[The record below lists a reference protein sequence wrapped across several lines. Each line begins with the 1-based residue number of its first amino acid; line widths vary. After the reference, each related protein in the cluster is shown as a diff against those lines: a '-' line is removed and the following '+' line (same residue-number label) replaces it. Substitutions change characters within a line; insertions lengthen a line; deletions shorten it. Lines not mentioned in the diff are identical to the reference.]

1 MPKLPV
7 LSGADV
13 VKMLERLGFEQ
24 IRQRGSHV
32 VMRRGSVGTVV
43 PLHKELKSK
52 TLAGIIRQAGLT
64 QDEFLGTA
72 KQ

>member
-24 IRQRGSHV
+24 VRQRGSHV
-32 VMRRGSVGTVV
+32 VMRKGSVGAVV
-43 PLHKELKSK
+43 PLHKELKAG
-52 TLAGIIRQAGLT
+52 TLAGIVRQAGLA
-64 QDEFLGTA
+64 QDEFLGSA
-72 KQ
+72 K

>member
-13 VKMLERLGFEQ
+13 VKMLERLGFEK

-32 VMRRGSVGTVV
+32 VMRLGSIGTVV
-43 PLHKELKSK
+43 PLHKELKSG

-64 QDEFLGTA
+64 PDEFLGRA
-72 KQ
+72 K